1 MNQKY
6 TFSSN
11 AHGTFSKTDYMII
24 HKANLNKFKT
34 TEIISSI
41 FSVHKGLKLDTSHK
55 EKTQKTLKFRDI
67 EEDAGK
73 QGMG

>member
-1 MNQKY
+1 MKE
-6 TFSSN
+6 
-11 AHGTFSKTDYMII
+11 HKTSL
-24 HKANLNKFKT
+24 KKFKKI
-34 TEIISSI
+34 EIISSI